1 MSKLNNK
8 KSIKIRDSRFIG
20 YKFYLIL
27 FMSAM
32 IGLVC
37 IFLLSCSG
45 RNNYEKILLATTTST
60 YDSGLLDELI
70 SGFEEE
76 SEYEIIP
83 IAVGTGEAITMG
95 EKGVVDVLLVHSRQA
110 EDKFIE
116 EGFGINREDVM
127 YNDFVIVGPGDDPA
141 GLRGL
146 SITEALKIISE
157 RKILFVSR
165 GDNSGTHKK
174 ELLLWE
180 EPGIRPAGDW
190 YIESGQGMG
199 FTLGIAEEKRGYT
212 LTDRGTYLSSIDYL
226 SMEIL
231 IEGDESLFNPYGI
244 IQINPQKHQD
254 LNINHK
260 GALAFI
266 KYVTGIRG
274 QAIIEKFGM
283 EKYGQHLFFPYS

>member
-1 MSKLNNK
+1 M
-8 KSIKIRDSRFIG
+8 G
-20 YKFYLIL
+20 YKSYLII
-27 FMSAM
+27 FISVM
-32 IGLVC
+32 IGFVC

-95 EKGVVDVLLVHSRQA
+95 EKGVVDILLVHSRQA
-110 EDKFIE
+110 EDKFIK
-116 EGFGINREDVM
+116 EGFGINREDFM
-127 YNDFVIVGPGDDPA
+127 YNDFVIVGPGNDPA

-146 SITEALKIISE
+146 SIMEALKVISE
-157 RKILFVSR
+157 REILFVSR

-174 ELLLWE
+174 ELFLWE
-180 EPGIRPAGDW
+180 ESGIKPVGDW

-199 FTLGIAEEKRGYT
+199 FTLGIADEKRGYT

-244 IQINPQKHQD
+244 IQINPQKHQN
-254 LNINHK
+254 LSINHA

-266 KYVTGIRG
+266 KYVTGRKG
-274 QAIIEKFGM
+274 QAIIEKFGL
-283 EKYGQHLFFPYS
+283 EKYGKHLFFPYS